1 MVMGSRRDRGHPQA
15 VAHADS
21 VVHHI
26 YVTACAQMRLE
37 VKKSRPVSKSYFKV
51 VSKIKNAKF
60 MQGTGRGKS
69 RIE

>member
-15 VAHADS
+15 VAHTDS
-21 VVHHI
+21 VVHQI